1 MGTQPGC
8 AAKRRALLDTSQHNR
23 PLPQSRLQTNLAR
36 ARSPAAAAPASL
48 PASVESAGPRRQ
60 QQQKSTGRHG
70 PAWGCA
76 GPTGCEPVTA
86 QSTSDCALRALKR
99 CAAGSGV
106 EGPRG
111 QPAAARRAAS
121 RCVGGPPRCLTLV
134 RQNAAPRSVA
144 GLQTSV
150 RQREAAGPPGM
161 LTPSCRCVALDDLH
175 NFTLQQHNP

>member
-36 ARSPAAAAPASL
+36 ARSPAAAAPA
-48 PASVESAGPRRQ
+48 
-60 QQQKSTGRHG
+60 
-70 PAWGCA
+70 
-76 GPTGCEPVTA
+76 TA

-161 LTPSCRCVALDDLH
+161 LTPSCRCVALDDLDSS
-175 NFTLQQHNP
+175 TTQPLGIPREKRQDALLKPCLVLCLRLSRP